1 MSQPK
6 RMTAKD
12 RAGFLRV
19 RGSTRHSSIPGYD
32 LCVLLFGVLAVA
44 QILRALMDE
53 EALSRWQIAGL
64 IVSIFLALFF
74 SYKAHTANDESDIN
88 QS

>member
-19 RGSTRHSSIPGYD
+19 RGSTKHSSIPRYD
-32 LCVLLFGVLAVA
+32 LCVLIFGVLAVA

-53 EALSRWQIAGL
+53 EALSFWQIAWL
-64 IVSIFLALFF
+64 IVSIFLTLFF
-74 SYKAHTANDESDIN
+74 SYKAHSANDESNIT